1 MARPALTIHGFLVHA
16 RPQGERHW
24 ICTFFTLE
32 KGKLQCRF
40 QGKVPESARQFES
53 KLIQSDSGYRASD
66 FRYVDKLLLESG
78 PSSYFTL
85 YLNELIYR
93 LLPFEIPDPSVYGCY
108 ISSVMQLA
116 AGQHAQSIIRYF
128 EMKLLQMLGM
138 AVDFNRD
145 INNKTVS
152 ANQQY
157 RFVAG
162 QGFLPD
168 LQGRFGGERI
178 LAAGRLDVDVPG
190 ALSVAR
196 DCLAQ
201 QIEFVTNGIP
211 IVSRRWPLV
220 IEKSSLRS
228 GNQ

>member
-1 MARPALTIHGFLVHA
+1 M
-16 RPQGERHW
+16 
-24 ICTFFTLE
+24 
-32 KGKLQCRF
+32 
-40 QGKVPESARQFES
+40 
-53 KLIQSDSGYRASD
+53 
-66 FRYVDKLLLESG
+66 
-78 PSSYFTL
+78 
-85 YLNELIYR
+85 
-93 LLPFEIPDPSVYGCY
+93 
-108 ISSVMQLA
+108 
-116 AGQHAQSIIRYF
+116 
-128 EMKLLQMLGM
+128 
-138 AVDFNRD
+138 
-145 INNKTVS
+145 
-152 ANQQY
+152 
-157 RFVAG
+157 AG